1 MPYQKPGTKN
11 QQQWFLN
18 DAEIQWLK
26 SNLTQFPNRALFHQF
41 NATFKCDMTYARMRH
56 FMAQY
61 DIKRC
66 ERGEKYTDAEK
77 AYVRAHY
84 ETDPDCWMG
93 RHLGRTAK
101 SICRLRT
108 ILGLKRSP
116 EAVKRLGLL
125 RSASGARTLHERIRN
140 GELQNP
146 AQALTDGFISARL
159 RRGTDLEADDLPQE
173 LIELSRLK
181 IKMDR
186 IIKKEKHE
194 IGAKN
199 RT

>member
-1 MPYQKPGTKN
+1 
-11 QQQWFLN
+11 
-18 DAEIQWLK
+18 
-26 SNLTQFPNRALFHQF
+26 
-41 NATFKCDMTYARMRH
+41 MTYARMRH

-93 RHLGRTAK
+93 RHLGRTEK
-101 SICRLRT
+101 SILKLRT

-125 RSASGARTLHERIRN
+125 RSASGARTLHRRIRN

-159 RRGTDLEADDLPQE
+159 RRGTDLEAADIPQE
-173 LIELSRLK
+173 LIELSRT
-181 IKMDR
+181 R
-186 IIKKEKHE
+186 ILVNRKVKEK
-194 IGAKN
+194 
-199 RT
+199 